1 MEERWLDAANVL
13 ECTLEED
20 QHRGVEHLVLI
31 VGMSLA
37 VEAVHVPAELLHPVQ
52 DVTAAPGG
60 REQNSPYCLPA
71 NDGGKALRETLHLP
85 EAAVGIWA

>member
-1 MEERWLDAANVL
+1 MEERWLDAADVL
-13 ECTLEED
+13 ERTLEED

-52 DVTAAPGG
+52 DVATAPGRRG
-60 REQNSPYCLPA
+60 QI
-71 NDGGKALRETLHLP
+71 HLTAW
-85 EAAVGIWA
+85 EKRCSCQRQL